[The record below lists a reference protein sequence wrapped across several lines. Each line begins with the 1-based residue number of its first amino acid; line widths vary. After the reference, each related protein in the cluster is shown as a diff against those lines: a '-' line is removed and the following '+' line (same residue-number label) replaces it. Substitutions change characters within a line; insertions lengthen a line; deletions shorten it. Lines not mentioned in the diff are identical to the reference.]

1 VTRSPDGLR
10 DPKLPGAV
18 LLDRDGVLTEPVPDP
33 LTGTLESPLHP
44 ADVRLVPG
52 AAQAAG
58 KLVARGIPVIV
69 VSNQPSAAKGTV
81 PLEELLA
88 VHDRAVELL
97 AAEGVTLDGWE
108 YCFHHPDGVVPE
120 LTAECDCRK
129 PSPGLFLRALAALEL
144 PASEAWMVGDADR
157 DVLAGKRAG
166 TKTALIEHPGS
177 AHRREEPGE
186 DGRPDARAASLHEFV
201 TWLLATAPAS

>member
-1 VTRSPDGLR
+1 MTRSPGGLGR
-10 DPKLPGAV
+10 PELPGAV
-18 LLDRDGVLTEPVPDP
+18 LLDRDGVLTEPVPDA

-58 KLVARGIPVIV
+58 TLVARGIPVVV

-81 PLEELLA
+81 ALEELLA

-108 YCFHHPDGVVPE
+108 YCFHHPDGVVGE

-129 PSPGLFLRALAALEL
+129 PSPGLLLRALEALGVPAAE
-144 PASEAWMVGDADR
+144 SWMVGDADR

-166 TKTALIEHPGS
+166 ARTALIEHPGS
-177 AHRREEPGE
+177 AHRRTGE
-186 DGRPDARAASLHEFV
+186 VPDARAESLLEFV
-201 TWLLATAPAS
+201 EWLLATAAKR